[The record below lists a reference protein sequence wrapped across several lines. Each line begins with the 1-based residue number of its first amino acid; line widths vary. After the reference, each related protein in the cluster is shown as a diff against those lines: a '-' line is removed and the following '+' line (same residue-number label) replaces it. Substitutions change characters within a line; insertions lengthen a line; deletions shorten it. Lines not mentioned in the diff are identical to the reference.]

1 MMKTSTKNNRKQLL
15 ITLIVLV
22 LANIIGSNVFS
33 RFDLTQD
40 KRYTL
45 SEASHSIADQ
55 VGSPMEIKVLLAGN
69 FKGEFK
75 KLQTET
81 NQILEEYRAINSQI
95 KFTFVNP
102 FDEDF
107 SDQDKKALIYDIFK
121 IDNPVLSEKDEKE
134 VLASIEQI
142 KDLNK
147 ALDDS
152 FMGSGFRAASITVN
166 DKGKQ
171 TQEVVMPWAIVR
183 YKNRSAKIPL
193 LKNMMGADI
202 DDNVISSVQH
212 LEYAFSY
219 AFNAV
224 TKAKQKKIA
233 IIKGNGELHDA
244 LIGDFL
250 KTVRENYFISPFPL
264 DSIALA
270 PNQGLAFLKKNY
282 DLAIIAKPTT
292 PFSDEQKEVLDQFV
306 MSGGKTIW
314 LIDQV
319 NMEMD
324 SLYNE
329 NGQSLAF
336 PRDLNLNDLFFKYG
350 VRIHA
355 DLVKDLMATPIILA
369 TGQPGSATQYQQY
382 PWFYSPMVYPAGKNP
397 IVSNLD
403 GIKFE
408 YASGIELLNNDIKK
422 TVLLQSS
429 PYSKVLGTPL
439 PIDLRMVQERPE
451 QKDFTGKG
459 NIPMA
464 VLLEG
469 KFRSV
474 YQNRV
479 LPFNDKTYMPVGKD
493 NKMIVISD
501 GDVIRN
507 QLDKNYQPVELG
519 YDQRTGKLY
528 ANKEFIMNC
537 VNYLLD
543 DNGLINIRNKQV
555 SLPVLDKEQV
565 AENYTQT
572 QILTVGLPVV
582 VLVVFGVLFALIRR
596 RIYAR

>member
-1 MMKTSTKNNRKQLL
+1 MKATTKNNRKQLL
-15 ITLIVLV
+15 ITLVALVLV
-22 LANIIGSNVFS
+22 NIVGSKFFG

-45 SEASHSIADQ
+45 SEASHNIAGQ
-55 VGSPMEIKVLLAGN
+55 AGSPMEIKVLLAGN

-81 NQILEEYRAINSQI
+81 NQILEEYRAINSNI
-95 KFTFVNP
+95 KFTFINP

-107 SDQDKKALIYDIFK
+107 SDEDKKALIYDIFK

-134 VLASIEQI
+134 VLASIDQI

-183 YKNRSAKIPL
+183 YKNRSTKIPL
-193 LKNMMGADI
+193 LKNMMGAGI
-202 DDNVISSVQH
+202 DDNIVSSVQH

-264 DSIALA
+264 DSIALH
-270 PNQGLAFLKKNY
+270 PSEGMAFLKKNY
-282 DLAIIAKPTT
+282 DLAIIAKPTQ
-292 PFSDEQKEVLDQFV
+292 PFSDAQKEVLDQFV

-329 NGQSLAF
+329 TGQSLAF

-369 TGQPGSATQYQQY
+369 TGEPGSATQYQQY
-382 PWFYSPMVYPAGKNP
+382 PWFYSPMVYPASKNP

-429 PYSKVLGTPL
+429 PYSKVMGTPL
-439 PIDLRMVQERPE
+439 PVDLRMVQERPE
-451 QKDFTGKG
+451 QKDFNGKG
-459 NIPMA
+459 NIPVA

-479 LPFNDKTYMPVGKD
+479 LPFNDKSFMPVGKD
-493 NKMIVISD
+493 NQMIVISD

-528 ANKEFIMNC
+528 ANKEFMLNC

-543 DNGLINIRNKQV
+543 DNGLINIRSKQV
-555 SLPVLDKEQV
+555 SLPVLDKELV
-565 AENYTQT
+565 SENYTRT
-572 QILTVGLPVV
+572 QILTVGLPIV
-582 VLVVFGVLFALIRR
+582 VLVVFGVLFTLVRR
-596 RIYAR
+596 RIYGR